1 MALFKNPQE
10 SHKHSLTVLNAIREY
25 DTFLESLTV
34 IADMGAGSGLDAEW
48 FATLTTRDDNPEP
61 LNYIVYAVDQ
71 NISQLEVDTQ
81 VIKNIIPQEGNFE
94 DRIIPR
100 TADLIWSHDSF
111 QFARDPFKTLATW
124 KNSMSVNGMLILSIP
139 QTTYWDSRIGRLVVS
154 VHNGQ
159 YFSYNLLNL
168 MYMLAISG
176 FDARDA
182 FFYRDPDSP
191 WLYAAVYASEEGPL
205 DKNTTWYDLADRNLI
220 NDSVI
225 SSVNKYG
232 YARLEDV
239 VVRWFDKN
247 YYQINN

>member
-10 SHKHSLTVLNAIREY
+10 SHEHSLKVLNALREY

-34 IADMGAGSGLDAEW
+34 IADMGAGSGFDAEW

-61 LNYIVYAVDQ
+61 LNYTVYAVDQ
-71 NISQLEVDTQ
+71 NINQLEVDTQ
-81 VIKNIIPQEGNFE
+81 IIKNIIPIMGNFE
-94 DRIIPR
+94 DRVIPR
-100 TADLIWSHDSF
+100 QVDLIWAHDSF
-111 QFARDPFKTLATW
+111 QFARDPFKTLANW
-124 KNSMSVNGMLILSIP
+124 KKTMSVNGMLVLSIP

-154 VHNGQ
+154 NHSGQ
-159 YFSYNLLNL
+159 YYSYNILNL

-176 FDARDA
+176 FDTRDA
-182 FFYRDPDSP
+182 FFYRDPSSP
-191 WLYAAVYASEEGPL
+191 WLYAAVYASDDGPL
-205 DKNTTWYDLADRNLI
+205 DQHATWYDLAERYLI

-225 SSVNKYG
+225 ASVNKYG

-239 VVRWFDKN
+239 IVRWFDKN

>member
-1 MALFKNPQE
+1 MALFKNPHE
-10 SHKHSLTVLNAIREY
+10 SHEHSLKVLNSLREY

-48 FATLTTRDDNPEP
+48 FAKLTTRDENPEP

-71 NISQLEVDTQ
+71 NIKQLEIDTTIVNN
-81 VIKNIIPQEGNFE
+81 VIPMEGNFE
-94 DRIIPR
+94 NRVIPR
-100 TADLIWSHDSF
+100 QVDLIWAHDSF
-111 QFARDPFKTLATW
+111 QYAFDPFKTLAEW
-124 KNSMSVNGMLILSIP
+124 KKTMSVNGMLVLSIP
-139 QTTYWDSRIGRLVVS
+139 QTTYWDNRTGKLVVS
-154 VHNGQ
+154 NHSGQ
-159 YFSYNLLNL
+159 YYSYNVLNL

-176 FDARDA
+176 FDTRDA

-191 WLYAAVYASEEGPL
+191 WLYAAVYASENGPL
-205 DKNTTWYDLADRNLI
+205 DKHATWYDLAERYLI
-220 NDSVI
+220 NDSVMA
-225 SSVNKYG
+225 SVNKYG